1 MPNRRHQPTLFT
13 HQETDADD
21 ENDESWQSRSHQYN
35 PASGVQSGSLKT
47 RLKARQRNAFS
58 PNASGPN
65 APSLSSAA
73 TPPPLPRSN
82 YTNIYNQFVRRYR
95 NGNTIDDDPRND
107 PESHYYQR
115 GFGQL
120 LEGGDSDDEDT
131 RVISGMGEPHDRMS
145 SLVLDAEL
153 VEPQSLEDRERLEWQ
168 TMLASVL
175 AGDVLKAENTR
186 IAVAL
191 NSSSEEENNPRAGI
205 WLGIRARFHG
215 RTVEAERK
223 KLEERRLRTVDSVI
237 KEILDF
243 RIQDPPPGSS
253 ESRETYA
260 LQQVNAVLR
269 RLEIAHSLY
278 PSLRAFYVDYPAAM
292 EHEFQSRCDTLN
304 TWSTVLTSLRQLL
317 GTLRKWTGSENLD
330 VTQPASHP
338 STPGA
343 LNGDG
348 ANASGTTF
356 VERLLKEETVQRQF
370 EKGSMTTI
378 HALVGTSRDAHVN
391 LAPMFRKMNLP
402 SFEQELVPLV
412 SFLTNLAQAVLRVRL
427 AYAQKLKNPDVL
439 IIDQMTDDLK
449 VKIGF
454 ACTLK
459 RQYEAFLVP
468 DPGGNWKLPACIS
481 VDYDSTILEA
491 LTFFFK
497 LIHWKL
503 KSGTKGIYFKE
514 TDVIEAQ
521 WATFSDVSLTI
532 PGGAS
537 LVAEQLCAL
546 TNKLIVRVTNYFDT
560 SIRVPGMSDGTLPAN
575 LSERARKTMKANGLS
590 GIPMTQPSLTT
601 GSQPT
606 GVSVPKE
613 RLVGWYSK
621 ILDGVK
627 QRSRKLQRLA
637 RVLSHRFSDSAEY
650 NLEDVDIDEFIATLV
665 ETDHFLVYT
674 QSFEEEGTYIV
685 APPTLREHPDVIRRL
700 LVDAFHVN
708 EIDETSWL
716 MESGDLDPEDEENAS
731 YLLVLSPRTRF
742 LWNGLVL
749 MLQIPKIDLQL
760 EDNRVRLIAYGSQ
773 HRLALAKRQFAELF
787 ESVEDEETG
796 EPLEPAMQPLSCL
809 IEQQAHLPSVNRE
822 LRKIARATNR
832 LAESIVEAVHVVRHA
847 LKDTNNYQELLENW
861 YVFASDHG
869 THVQKYMDRQTLL
882 KYNQSLIKLA
892 ISWVSFICDDCDP
905 NDRKTFR
912 WAVTALEF
920 TLHRTRRNN
929 ILHLPDD
936 QFEML
941 RQKVASCMTLLI
953 SHFDILGARST
964 LEAKREKERQEELL
978 RQQASNRR
986 SDEDEE
992 EAAFQAG
999 PEDQDS
1005 VFAYA
1010 DPALRAFWDKASQAA
1025 REIEEHRAQIGAER
1039 HIIGRVLDEKILVDR
1054 SVVFL
1059 AGSSSNI
1066 SIRWQQRRFIGAG
1079 SFGSVYLA
1087 INLDSNTLM
1096 AVKEIKFQETA
1107 GLTNLYSH
1115 IRDELQVMEMLH
1127 HPNVVEYYGIEVHRD
1142 KVYIFEEYCQGGS
1155 LAALLEHGRI
1165 EDENI
1170 LQVYTLQM
1178 LEGLAY
1184 LHSQGVVHR
1193 DIKPDNI
1200 LLDHMGVIKYVD
1212 FGAAKIIAK
1221 NHRTLQRT
1229 RRISETPTPG
1239 TSSGQ
1244 FGNGLNNSLTGTPMY
1259 MSPEVI
1265 RNNKRGRHGA
1275 MDIWS
1280 LGCVVLECATGRKPW
1295 SNLDNEWAIMF
1306 HIGVATQHPPLPE
1319 PGQLSEMGIDFIR
1332 QCLTIDPMQRPTAI
1346 ELMNHPWMLDFREKL
1361 RSYEEAENV
1370 VTSPPPDLPADGGT
1384 FEAATVAR
1392 QAAILQEQETEF
1404 IQAQSPSLSPLE
1416 TPDGSSGSSPG
1427 LQDSP
1432 PDPRS
1437 SPSDGGGSTS
1447 PDSSSGASS
1456 GGNSS

>member
-1 MPNRRHQPTLFT
+1 MPNKRHQPTLFT
-13 HQETDADD
+13 HPEGDADD
-21 ENDESWQSRSHQYN
+21 EKDESWQARFANSSGSH
-35 PASGVQSGSLKT
+35 SGSLKT
-47 RLKARQRNAFS
+47 RSKTRQRSAFS
-58 PNASGPN
+58 PNTPNPN
-65 APSLSSAA
+65 APMSSSA
-73 TPPPLPRSN
+73 TTLPPTSRSN

-95 NGNTIDDDPRND
+95 NGQTIDDDPRND
-107 PESHYYQR
+107 PESHYYHR

-120 LEGGDSDDEDT
+120 LDVADSDDEDSRAPPT
-131 RVISGMGEPHDRMS
+131 IGEPHDRI
-145 SLVLDAEL
+145 SLILEPL
-153 VEPQSLEDRERLEWQ
+153 PIEPQTLEDRERLEWQ

-205 WLGIRARFHG
+205 WLGIRARFHE
-215 RTVEAERK
+215 RTVEEERK

-237 KEILDF
+237 REILGF
-243 RIQDPPPGSS
+243 RIQDPPAGSS
-253 ESRETYA
+253 DSRETYA

-278 PSLRAFYVDYPAAM
+278 PSLRAFYLDYPAATDV
-292 EHEFQSRCDTLN
+292 EFQSRCDTLN

-317 GTLRKWTGSENLD
+317 RTLRKWTGSEDMD
-330 VTQPASHP
+330 VTQPSSHP
-338 STPGA
+338 PTPGA
-343 LNGDG
+343 AQAEPGNT
-348 ANASGTTF
+348 NGTTF
-356 VERLLKEETVQRQF
+356 VERLLKEEGVQRQF

-427 AYAQKLKNPDVL
+427 SYAQNLKNPDVL

-459 RQYEAFLVP
+459 RQYEAFLIP
-468 DPGGNWKLPACIS
+468 DPGGNWRLPPCIS
-481 VDYDSTILEA
+481 DDYDSTILEA
-491 LTFFFK
+491 LTFFFR

-521 WATFSDVSLTI
+521 WTTFSDVSLTI

-560 SIRVPGMSDGTLPAN
+560 SIRVPGLPDAAFPAN
-575 LSERARKTMKANGLS
+575 LPERARKTLKSNGLN
-590 GIPMTQPSLTT
+590 PMMQPSLST
-601 GSQPT
+601 GAQPT

-621 ILDGVK
+621 ILDGVR

-650 NLEDVDIDEFIATLV
+650 DLEEVDIDAFIATLV

-674 QSFEEEGTYIV
+674 QSFEEDGTYIV
-685 APPTLREHPDVIRRL
+685 APAGLREHPDLIRRL
-700 LVDAFHVN
+700 LVDAFHVS
-708 EIDETSWL
+708 EIDESSWL
-716 MESGDLDPEDEENAS
+716 MESGDIEPEDEEAVS
-731 YLLVLSPRTRF
+731 YLLILSPRTRF

-760 EDNRVRLIAYGSQ
+760 EDNRVRLVADGSQ
-773 HRLALAKRQFAELF
+773 HRLLNAKRQFADLF
-787 ESVEDEETG
+787 EPLSDEETG
-796 EPLEPAMQPLSCL
+796 ESIDAPMAPPTCL
-809 IEQQAHLPSVNRE
+809 VEQQAHLPPVNRE
-822 LRKIARATNR
+822 LRKIGRATNR
-832 LAESIVEAVHVVRHA
+832 LADSIVEAVHVVRHA

-861 YVFASDHG
+861 YVFASDHAA
-869 THVQKYMDRQTLL
+869 HVQKYMDGQTQL

-905 NDRKTFR
+905 YDRKTFR

-920 TLHRTRRNN
+920 ALHRTRRNN

-941 RQKVASCMTLLI
+941 RQKVATCMTLLI

-978 RQQASNRR
+978 RQQASLNRR

-999 PEDQDS
+999 PEDTNS
-1005 VFAYA
+1005 VLAYA

-1025 REIEEHRAQIGAER
+1025 HDIEDHRAQIGAER

-1212 FGAAKIIAK
+1212 FGAAKILAK

-1229 RRISETPTPG
+1229 RRIPEVPAPAPEPT
-1239 TSSGQ
+1239 SGSY
-1244 FGNGLNNSLTGTPMY
+1244 GLNNSLTGTPMY

-1319 PGQLSEMGIDFIR
+1319 PGQLGDMGIDFIR
-1332 QCLTIDPMQRPTAI
+1332 QCLTIDPVSRPNAI

-1361 RSYEEAENV
+1361 RSYEESENAASS
-1370 VTSPPPDLPADGGT
+1370 TPADLSAESGT

-1404 IQAQSPSLSPLE
+1404 IQAQSPSMSPLE
-1416 TPDGSSGSSPG
+1416 TPDGSSDSSPG
-1427 LQDSP
+1427 LHQSP
-1432 PDPRS
+1432 PERAS
-1437 SPSDGGGSTS
+1437 SGSDGGTSS
-1447 PDSSSGASS
+1447 PDYS
-1456 GGNSS
+1456 GNSS